1 MLTQRKGSS
10 LPGGMHDLI
19 FEDKRVQ

>member
-19 FEDKRVQ
+19 FEDKRVE